1 MVAATL
7 LDVFFSIVHIGFILI
22 VSVCIGL
29 FVWAVI
35 TTLFRKKGGGSW

>member
-1 MVAATL
+1 MLWTL
-7 LDVFFSIVHIGFILI
+7 LDVFFSLIVIALILV

-35 TTLFRKKGGGSW
+35 SALFRKKGGGSW